1 MNDDRRHDDPR
12 TPDRDAARALA
23 ALARVP
29 RARPSASA
37 REHARAAFL
46 HGTEV
51 RRLPDRRARSGRRWS
66 GVLVAALAATLA
78 VVWFGSAP
86 EMDWVVTDVVAP
98 EGVTVSAAGDLAPG
112 ARVEA
117 GAVATAAGSE
127 LELQLGDRLRFRL
140 LPGTSIELPRAP
152 GRWFGDDRRLDLA
165 SGEIY
170 GTTGDNALGFD
181 LAFATEELEARL
193 TGTTFAVFR
202 TDSTSCVCLWEGG
215 ILVTPLV
222 GPDAPIALDEQQR
235 VWIFKDGSAP
245 EVSPLDAM
253 EIMKLQMTR
262 DAGLAET
269 D

>member
-12 TPDRDAARALA
+12 TPDRDANRALA

-29 RARPSASA
+29 RARPPADA
-37 REHARAAFL
+37 RAQARAAFL

-51 RRLPDRRARSGRRWS
+51 RRLPDRRAGRRWS

-78 VVWFGSAP
+78 VVWFGSTP

-98 EGVTVSAAGDLAPG
+98 EGVTVSAAADLAPG
-112 ARVEA
+112 ARVQA

-152 GRWFGDDRRLDLA
+152 GRWFGDDRRLTL
-165 SGEIY
+165 SGGEIY

-222 GPDAPIALDEQQR
+222 GDDTPIALDEQQR

-245 EVSPLDAM
+245 ELSPLDAM
-253 EIMKLQMTR
+253 ETMKLQMTS
-262 DAGLAET
+262 DAGLVET